1 MRDSITTRRPIVLR
15 AMAIF
20 LIHALSACAPE
31 GGSDADAGEGLDFEA
46 LSATLLAR
54 MDLQP
59 GERVLLVGEGGSRW
73 DAMVPLLRAGVSAA
87 GAVDLG
93 AVDVRGAVLGADG
106 PGGGSGPHCWS
117 AHGVRG
123 FPGDRAR

>member
-1 MRDSITTRRPIVLR
+1 MRDSITMRRPIVLR
-15 AMAIF
+15 AIAIF

-31 GGSDADAGEGLDFEA
+31 GGSDPAGSEALDFEA

-59 GERVLLVGEGGSRW
+59 GERVLLVAEGGSRW

-87 GAVDLG
+87 GGIRPTGFRRPASD
-93 AVDVRGAVLGADG
+93 
-106 PGGGSGPHCWS
+106 GGSCARS
-117 AHGVRG
+117 A
-123 FPGDRAR
+123 